1 MSAPTVETLEA
12 ALAAVKHARD
22 WERTLDHENRNLGDA
37 LTALAREP
45 ERARFVGTIKP
56 REWLLHSDAELLHE
70 ALTGGIAVV
79 TVDPMHM
86 TPLRLAAAA
95 HALDVVKGG
104 DHFLRIEHR
113 DGGWNP
119 EIGYVW
125 LWPDGSF
132 RAGWLHGVADST
144 VSGFPLILPQ
154 TFVRSSGAEDAARR
168 LVDFLGALV
177 EEREARAEL
186 ERRRAAKAGGAR

>member
-22 WERTLDHENRNLGDA
+22 WERTLGHENARLADA
-37 LTALAREP
+37 LAALAREP
-45 ERARFVGTIKP
+45 ERARFVGTIKPRECKP

-95 HALDVVKGG
+95 HALDVVGG
-104 DHFLRIEHR
+104 GEHFLRIEHR
-113 DGGWNP
+113 EGGWNP

-132 RAGWLHGVADST
+132 RAGWLHGV
-144 VSGFPLILPQ
+144 PLILPQ